1 MKAFKISMSKFLQ
14 LSVFVCIAGLLIPA
28 DAKASPSLVF
38 PFAVNWEILRSGFN
52 NTLDVALEADTYG
65 EEWALEIRPDE
76 GTFLRTPRGTTAVVG
91 IKSSDD
97 PSDLS
102 PFDLLV
108 INEEEL
114 ARLLGIH
121 EDTIAPWGK
130 EIFIE
135 FRSDGPEEQTF
146 IFKANPKYFVSASL
160 RFQI

>member
-1 MKAFKISMSKFLQ
+1 MGLKT
-14 LSVFVCIAGLLIPA
+14 FVRFAILLHATLIASEV
-28 DAKASPSLVF
+28 KASPSLIF

-65 EEWALEIRPDE
+65 EEWTLEIRPDE

-108 INEEEL
+108 INEQEL

-121 EDTIAPWGK
+121 EDTLTPWGK
-130 EIFIE
+130 EIFLE

-146 IFKANPKYFVSASL
+146 TFKANPKYFVSASL
-160 RFQI
+160 KFQL

>member
-1 MKAFKISMSKFLQ
+1 MGFKT
-14 LSVFVCIAGLLIPA
+14 FVRLAILLATTLIPLEV
-28 DAKASPSLVF
+28 KASPSLIF

-65 EEWALEIRPDE
+65 EEWILEIRPDE

-108 INEEEL
+108 INEQEL

-121 EDTIAPWGK
+121 EDTQTPWGK
-130 EIFIE
+130 EIFLE

-146 IFKANPKYFVSASL
+146 TFKANPKYFVSASL
-160 RFQI
+160 KFQL

>member
-1 MKAFKISMSKFLQ
+1 MRLQ
-14 LSVFVCIAGLLIPA
+14 TFIRLAIILASPLLSSQV
-28 DAKASPSLVF
+28 KASPSLVF

-65 EEWALEIRPDE
+65 EEWILEIRPDE
-76 GTFLRTPRGTTAVVG
+76 GTFLRTPRGTTSVVG

-97 PSDLS
+97 PSDLA

-108 INEEEL
+108 INEQEL

-121 EDTIAPWGK
+121 EDSLTPWGR
-130 EIFIE
+130 EIFLE

-146 IFKANPKYFVSASL
+146 TFKANPQYFVSASL
-160 RFQI
+160 RFQL